1 MYSIIITY
9 AALLDDKMSSEKNK
23 IKYERLVDVYQALD
37 STTKRLEKTEILSD
51 FFSDIHPKLLPI
63 VTLMALGRV
72 FPVWSE
78 EELGIGSKLLMKA
91 ISSVVGVTSE
101 EVEDQVRDQGDIG
114 AASEVL
120 FKKRMQTTFFSQPL
134 TIEMVYNNLRKI
146 SSVSGNRAQSRKM
159 NIIRELLSLA
169 SPLEAKYI
177 TRTILEELRVGVGEG
192 TIRDAIS
199 QAFGVKKEV
208 LDRAHM
214 LTNDL
219 GLVAQVTMEE
229 GEQGLKK
236 LTLKP
241 GKPVKP
247 MLAQL
252 APGIKESIAE
262 MGRAY
267 CETKYDGIRVQI
279 HRKGSEVM
287 VFTRRLENI
296 SNAVPDIIE
305 YIENSLPHQ
314 DFIVEGEIIVTKDGK
329 PISFQYILQ
338 RVRRKYDIEKVMEE
352 VPLTLYLFDVLYFNE
367 PLIDAPLEKRRDVLE
382 SIVKLSEN
390 KIQLSRQVKVT
401 MENVEDA
408 EYLFTDSLNK
418 GHEGIMIKDPNEPYI
433 PGIRGKKMLKFKAE
447 PESLDLVVVGGT
459 YGKGKRAHFIGSYLM
474 ALSDQSGDLKT
485 IAHVATGL
493 DDKTLLELSQRMD
506 EIIQES
512 KGRKVKVKPHIILE
526 IAYSEI
532 VKSPEYES
540 GYSLRFPVVK
550 RIRDDLSL
558 DDIDTVA
565 RVESMFK
572 G

>member
-1 MYSIIITY
+1 
-9 AALLDDKMSSEKNK
+9 MSSEKNK

-51 FFSDIHPKLLPI
+51 FFSDIHPQLLPV

-91 ISSVVGVTSE
+91 ISSVVGVTPE
-101 EVEDQVRDQGDIG
+101 DVEDQVRDQGDIG

-120 FKKRMQTTFFSQPL
+120 FKKRTQTTFFSQPL

-159 NIIRELLSLA
+159 SIIRELLSLA

-229 GEQGLKK
+229 GEEGLKK

-252 APGIKESIAE
+252 APGIKESIGE

-305 YIENSLPHQ
+305 YIENALPHQ

-352 VPLTLYLFDVLYFNE
+352 VPLTLYLFDVLYFDG
-367 PLIDAPLEKRRDVLE
+367 PLIDAPLEQRRDVLE
-382 SIVKLSEN
+382 SIVQLSEN

-401 MENVEDA
+401 MENIEEA
-408 EYLFTDSLNK
+408 EYLFKDSLNK
-418 GHEGIMIKDPNEPYI
+418 GHEGIMIKDPTEPYI

-474 ALSDQSGDLKT
+474 ALSDESGDLKT

-512 KGRKVKVKPHIILE
+512 KGRQLKVKPHIILE

>member
-1 MYSIIITY
+1 
-9 AALLDDKMSSEKNK
+9 MSLEKNK
-23 IKYERLVDVYQALD
+23 TKYECMVEVYQALD
-37 STTKRLEKTEILSD
+37 STTKRLEKTDILAD
-51 FFSDIHPKLLPI
+51 FFSDIDPELLPV
-63 VTLMALGRV
+63 VTIMALGRV

-91 ISSVVGVTSE
+91 IASVVGVTPE
-101 EVEDQVRDQGDIG
+101 DVEDQVRDQGDIG
-114 AASEVL
+114 GASEVL
-120 FKKRMQTTFFSQPL
+120 FKKRTQTTFFSQPL
-134 TIEMVYNNLRKI
+134 TIEMVYTNLRKI

-159 NIIRELLSLA
+159 SIIRELLSLA

-177 TRTILEELRVGVGEG
+177 TRTVLEELRVGVGEG

-219 GLVAQVTMEE
+219 GMVAQVTMEE
-229 GEQGLKK
+229 GEEGLKK
-236 LTLKP
+236 LSLKP

-252 APGIKESIAE
+252 APGIKESVRE
-262 MGRAY
+262 MGRVF

-287 VFTRRLENI
+287 IFTRRLENI
-296 SNAVPDIIE
+296 SNAVPDVIE
-305 YIENSLPHQ
+305 YIENALPHQ
-314 DFIVEGEIIVTKDGK
+314 DFIVEGEIIVTKEGK

-352 VPLTLYLFDVLYFNE
+352 VPLTLYLFDLLYFNG
-367 PLIDAPLEKRRDVLE
+367 PLIDAPLEKRRDTLE

-390 KIQLSRQVKVT
+390 KIQLSRQVRVT
-401 MENVEDA
+401 MENVEEA
-408 EYLFTDSLNK
+408 ENLFTKSLEQ
-418 GHEGIMIKDPNEPYI
+418 GHEGIMLKDPQAPYI
-433 PGIRGKKMLKFKAE
+433 PGIRGKKMLKYKAE

-474 ALSDQSGDLKT
+474 ALQDESGDLKT

-493 DDKTLLELSQRMD
+493 DDKTLLELSNRMD
-506 EIIQES
+506 DILQEK
-512 KGRKVKVKPHIILE
+512 KGRLIKVKPHIILE

-565 RVESMFK
+565 RVNSMFK

>member
-1 MYSIIITY
+1 
-9 AALLDDKMSSEKNK
+9 LDDKMSSEKNK

-91 ISSVVGVTSE
+91 ISSVVGVTPE

-120 FKKRMQTTFFSQPL
+120 FKKRTQTTFFSQPL

-229 GEQGLKK
+229 GEEGLKK

-252 APGIKESIAE
+252 APGIKESIEE

-279 HRKGSEVM
+279 HRKGHEVM

-305 YIENSLPHQ
+305 YIENALPQQ

-367 PLIDAPLEKRRDVLE
+367 PLIDAPLEMRRDVLE

-474 ALSDQSGDLKT
+474 ALSDESGDLKT

-512 KGRKVKVKPHIILE
+512 KGRRVKVKPHIILE

>member
-1 MYSIIITY
+1 MR
-9 AALLDDKMSSEKNK
+9 
-23 IKYERLVDVYQALD
+23 YERLVDVYQALD

-51 FFSDIHPKLLPI
+51 FFSDIHPQLLPI

-91 ISSVVGVTSE
+91 ISSVVGVTPE

-229 GEQGLKK
+229 GEEGLKK

-305 YIENSLPHQ
+305 YIENALPHQ
-314 DFIVEGEIIVTKDGK
+314 NFIVEGEIIVTKDGK

-367 PLIDAPLEKRRDVLE
+367 PLIDAPLERRRDVLE

-512 KGRKVKVKPHIILE
+512 KGRKVKVKPLIILE

>member
-1 MYSIIITY
+1 
-9 AALLDDKMSSEKNK
+9 MSSEKNK

-37 STTKRLEKTEILSD
+37 STTKRLEKTEILSI
-51 FFSDIHPKLLPI
+51 FFSDIHPELLPI

-91 ISSVVGVTSE
+91 ISSVVGVTPE
-101 EVEDQVRDQGDIG
+101 DVEDQVRDQGDIG

-120 FKKRMQTTFFSQPL
+120 FKKRTQTTFFSQAL

-146 SSVSGNRAQSRKM
+146 SSISGNRAQSRKM
-159 NIIRELLSLA
+159 SIIRELLSLA

-229 GEQGLKK
+229 GEEGLKK

-252 APGIKESIAE
+252 APGIKESIEE

-279 HRKGSEVM
+279 HRKGSEIM

-305 YIENSLPHQ
+305 YIENALPHQ

-352 VPLTLYLFDVLYFNE
+352 VPLTLYLFDVLYFNG

-401 MENVEDA
+401 MDNVEEA
-408 EYLFTDSLNK
+408 EFLFTDSLNK

-459 YGKGKRAHFIGSYLM
+459 YGKGKRAHFIGSYLT
-474 ALSDQSGDLKT
+474 ALRDESGDLKT

-493 DDKTLLELSQRMD
+493 DDKTLLELSERMD

-512 KGRKVKVKPHIILE
+512 KGRQIKVKPHIILE

>member
-1 MYSIIITY
+1 
-9 AALLDDKMSSEKNK
+9 MSSEMNK

-51 FFSDIHPKLLPI
+51 FFSDIHPQLLPI
-63 VTLMALGRV
+63 VTLMALGKV

-91 ISSVVGVTSE
+91 ISSVVGVTPE
-101 EVEDQVRDQGDIG
+101 DVEDQVRDQGDIG

-120 FKKRMQTTFFSQPL
+120 FKKRTQTTFFSQPL

-159 NIIRELLSLA
+159 SIIRELLSMA

-199 QAFGVKKEV
+199 QAFGVKKEI

-229 GEQGLKK
+229 GEEGLKK

-252 APGIKESIAE
+252 APGIKESVNE
-262 MGRAY
+262 MGRAF

-279 HRKGSEVM
+279 HRKGSEIM

-305 YIENSLPHQ
+305 YIENALPHQ

-382 SIVKLSEN
+382 SIVQLSEN

-401 MENVEDA
+401 MENVEEA

-459 YGKGKRAHFIGSYLM
+459 YGKGKRAHFIGSYLT
-474 ALSDQSGDLKT
+474 ALSDESGDLMT

-493 DDKTLLELSQRMD
+493 DDKTLHELSQRMD

-512 KGRKVKVKPHIILE
+512 KGRQVKVKPHIILE

>member
-401 MENVEDA
+401 MENVKDA

>member
-1 MYSIIITY
+1 
-9 AALLDDKMSSEKNK
+9 MSLEKNK
-23 IKYERLVDVYQALD
+23 TKYECMVEVYQALD
-37 STTKRLEKTEILSD
+37 STTKRLEKTDILAD
-51 FFSDIHPKLLPI
+51 FFSDIDPELLPV
-63 VTLMALGRV
+63 VTIMALGRV

-91 ISSVVGVTSE
+91 IASVVGVTPE
-101 EVEDQVRDQGDIG
+101 DVEDQVRDQGDIG
-114 AASEVL
+114 GASEVL
-120 FKKRMQTTFFSQPL
+120 FKKRTQTTFFSQPL
-134 TIEMVYNNLRKI
+134 TIEMVYTNLRKI

-159 NIIRELLSLA
+159 SIIRELLSLA

-177 TRTILEELRVGVGEG
+177 TRTVLEELRVGVGEG

-219 GLVAQVTMEE
+219 GMVAQVTMEE
-229 GEQGLKK
+229 GEEGLKK
-236 LTLKP
+236 LSLKP

-252 APGIKESIAE
+252 APGIKESVRE
-262 MGRAY
+262 MGRVF

-287 VFTRRLENI
+287 IFTRRLENI
-296 SNAVPDIIE
+296 SNAVPDVIE
-305 YIENSLPHQ
+305 YIENALPHQ
-314 DFIVEGEIIVTKDGK
+314 DFIVEGEIIVTKEGK

-352 VPLTLYLFDVLYFNE
+352 VPLTLYLFDLLYFNG
-367 PLIDAPLEKRRDVLE
+367 PLIDAPLEKRRNTLE

-390 KIQLSRQVKVT
+390 KIQLSRQVRVT
-401 MENVEDA
+401 MENVEEA
-408 EYLFTDSLNK
+408 ENLFTKSLEQ
-418 GHEGIMIKDPNEPYI
+418 GHEGIMLKDPQAPYI
-433 PGIRGKKMLKFKAE
+433 PGIRGKKMLKYKAE

-474 ALSDQSGDLKT
+474 ALQDESGDLKT

-493 DDKTLLELSQRMD
+493 DDKTLLELSNRMD
-506 EIIQES
+506 DILQEK
-512 KGRKVKVKPHIILE
+512 KGRLIKVKPHIILE

-565 RVESMFK
+565 RVNSMFK

>member
-305 YIENSLPHQ
+305 YIENALPHQ
-314 DFIVEGEIIVTKDGK
+314 NFIVEGEIIVTKDGK

-367 PLIDAPLEKRRDVLE
+367 PLIDAPLERRRDVLE

>member
-1 MYSIIITY
+1 
-9 AALLDDKMSSEKNK
+9 MSLEKNK

-51 FFSDIHPKLLPI
+51 FFSDIHPQLLPV

-91 ISSVVGVTSE
+91 ISSVVGVTPE
-101 EVEDQVRDQGDIG
+101 DVEDQVRDQGDIG

-120 FKKRMQTTFFSQPL
+120 FKKRTQTTFFSQPL

-159 NIIRELLSLA
+159 SIIRELLSLA

-199 QAFGVKKEV
+199 QAFGVKKEI

-229 GEQGLKK
+229 GEEGLKK

-279 HRKGSEVM
+279 HRKGSEIM

-305 YIENSLPHQ
+305 YIESALPHQ

-352 VPLTLYLFDVLYFNE
+352 VPLTLYLFDVLYFDG
-367 PLIDAPLEKRRDVLE
+367 PLIDAPLEQRRDVLE
-382 SIVKLSEN
+382 SIAKLSEN

-401 MENVEDA
+401 MENVEEA

-418 GHEGIMIKDPNEPYI
+418 GHEGIMIKDPTEPYI

-474 ALSDQSGDLKT
+474 ALSDESGDLKT

-512 KGRKVKVKPHIILE
+512 KGRQVKVKPHIILE

-550 RIRDDLSL
+550 RIRDDLSR

-572 G
+572 A

>member
-1 MYSIIITY
+1 
-9 AALLDDKMSSEKNK
+9 MSSEMNK

-37 STTKRLEKTEILSD
+37 STKRLEKTEILSD
-51 FFSDIHPKLLPI
+51 FFSDIHPQLLPI

-91 ISSVVGVTSE
+91 ISSVVGVTPE
-101 EVEDQVRDQGDIG
+101 DVEDQVRDQGDIG
-114 AASEVL
+114 AASEAL
-120 FKKRMQTTFFSQPL
+120 FKKRTQTTFFSKPL

-159 NIIRELLSLA
+159 SIIRELLSMA

-199 QAFGVKKEV
+199 QAFGVKKEI

-229 GEQGLKK
+229 GEKGLKK
-236 LTLKP
+236 LTLNP

-252 APGIKESIAE
+252 APGIKESVNE
-262 MGRAY
+262 MGRAF

-279 HRKGSEVM
+279 HRKGPEIM

-367 PLIDAPLEKRRDVLE
+367 PLIDAPLEQRRNVLE

-401 MENVEDA
+401 MENVEEA

-459 YGKGKRAHFIGSYLM
+459 YGKGKRAHFIGSYLT
-474 ALSDQSGDLKT
+474 ALSDESGDLKT

-506 EIIQES
+506 EITQES
-512 KGRKVKVKPHIILE
+512 KGRQVKVKPHIILE

>member
-1 MYSIIITY
+1 
-9 AALLDDKMSSEKNK
+9 MSLEKNK
-23 IKYERLVDVYQALD
+23 TKYECMVEVYQALD
-37 STTKRLEKTEILSD
+37 STTKRLEKTDILAD
-51 FFSDIHPKLLPI
+51 FFSDIDPELLPV
-63 VTLMALGRV
+63 VTIMALGRV

-91 ISSVVGVTSE
+91 IASVVGVTPE
-101 EVEDQVRDQGDIG
+101 DVEDQVRDQGDIG
-114 AASEVL
+114 GASEVL
-120 FKKRMQTTFFSQPL
+120 FKKRTQTTFFSQPL
-134 TIEMVYNNLRKI
+134 TIEMVYTNLRKI

-159 NIIRELLSLA
+159 SIIRELLSLA

-177 TRTILEELRVGVGEG
+177 TRTVLEELRVGVGEG

-208 LDRAHM
+208 IDRAHM

-219 GLVAQVTMEE
+219 GMVAKVTMEE
-229 GEQGLKK
+229 GEEGLKK
-236 LTLKP
+236 LSLKP

-252 APGIKESIAE
+252 APGIKESVRE
-262 MGRAY
+262 MGRVF

-279 HRKGSEVM
+279 HRRGSEIM
-287 VFTRRLENI
+287 IFTRRLENI
-296 SNAVPDIIE
+296 SNAVPDVIE
-305 YIENSLPHQ
+305 YIENALPHQ
-314 DFIVEGEIIVTKDGK
+314 DFIVEGEIIVTKNGQ

-352 VPLTLYLFDVLYFNE
+352 VPLTLYLFDLLYFNE
-367 PLIDAPLEKRRDVLE
+367 PLIDAPLEKRRDNLE

-390 KIQLSRQVKVT
+390 QIHLSRQVRVT
-401 MENVEDA
+401 MKNVEEA
-408 EYLFTDSLNK
+408 EKLFTESLEQ
-418 GHEGIMIKDPNEPYI
+418 GHEGIMLKDPQAPYI
-433 PGIRGKKMLKFKAE
+433 PGIRGKKMLKYKAE

-474 ALSDQSGDLKT
+474 ALQDESGDLKT

-493 DDKTLLELSQRMD
+493 DDKMLMELSNQMH
-506 EIIQES
+506 EIIQEK
-512 KGRKVKVKPHIILE
+512 KGRLIKVKPHIILE

-558 DDIDTVA
+558 DDIDTVS
-565 RVESMFK
+565 RVNSMFK

>member
-1 MYSIIITY
+1 
-9 AALLDDKMSSEKNK
+9 MSLEKNK
-23 IKYERLVDVYQALD
+23 TKYESMVEVYQALD
-37 STTKRLEKTEILSD
+37 STTKRLEKTDILAE
-51 FFSDIHPKLLPI
+51 FFSDIDPELLPV
-63 VTLMALGRV
+63 VTIMALGRV

-91 ISSVVGVTSE
+91 ISSVVGVTPE
-101 EVEDQVRDQGDIG
+101 DVEDQVRDQGDIG
-114 AASEVL
+114 TASEVL
-120 FKKRMQTTFFSQPL
+120 FKKRTQTTFFSQPL
-134 TIEMVYNNLRKI
+134 TIGMVYTNLRKI
-146 SSVSGNRAQSRKM
+146 SSVSGNRAQARKM
-159 NIIRELLSLA
+159 SIIRELLSLS

-177 TRTILEELRVGVGEG
+177 TRTVLEELRVGVGEG

-219 GLVAQVTMEE
+219 GMVAQVAMEE
-229 GEQGLKK
+229 GEEGLKK
-236 LTLKP
+236 LSLKP

-252 APGIKESIAE
+252 AGGIKESVRE
-262 MGRAY
+262 MGRVF

-279 HRKGSEVM
+279 HRKGTEVM
-287 VFTRRLENI
+287 IFTRRLENI
-296 SNAVPDIIE
+296 SNAVPDVIE
-305 YIENSLPHQ
+305 YIENALPHR
-314 DFIVEGEIIVTKDGK
+314 DFIVEGEIIVTKNGQ

-352 VPLTLYLFDVLYFNE
+352 VPLTLYLFDVLYFDG
-367 PLIDAPLEKRRDVLE
+367 PLIDAPFEKRRDTLE
-382 SIVKLSEN
+382 SVVKLAEN
-390 KIQLSRQVKVT
+390 KIQLSKQVRVT
-401 MENVEDA
+401 MENVEEA
-408 EYLFTDSLNK
+408 EKLFTDSLEQ
-418 GHEGIMIKDPNEPYI
+418 GHEGIMLKDPQAPYI
-433 PGIRGKKMLKFKAE
+433 PGIRGKKMLKYKAE
-447 PESLDLVVVGGT
+447 PETLDLVVVGGT

-474 ALSDQSGDLKT
+474 ALQDESGDLKT

-493 DDKTLLELSQRMD
+493 DDKTLLELSNRMD
-506 EIIQES
+506 DVIQEK
-512 KGRKVKVKPHIILE
+512 KGRLIKVKPHVILE

-550 RIRDDLSL
+550 RIRDDLSV

-565 RVESMFK
+565 RVDSMFK

>member
-1 MYSIIITY
+1 
-9 AALLDDKMSSEKNK
+9 MSLEKNK
-23 IKYERLVDVYQALD
+23 TKYECMVEVYQALD
-37 STTKRLEKTEILSD
+37 STTKRLEKTDILAD
-51 FFSDIHPKLLPI
+51 FFSDIDPELLPV
-63 VTLMALGRV
+63 VTIMALGRV

-91 ISSVVGVTSE
+91 IASVVGVTPE
-101 EVEDQVRDQGDIG
+101 DVEDQVRDQGDIG
-114 AASEVL
+114 GASEVL
-120 FKKRMQTTFFSQPL
+120 FKKRTQTTFFSQPL
-134 TIEMVYNNLRKI
+134 TIEMVYTNLRKI

-159 NIIRELLSLA
+159 SIIRELLSLA

-177 TRTILEELRVGVGEG
+177 TRTVLEELRVGVGEG

-219 GLVAQVTMEE
+219 GMVAQVTMEE
-229 GEQGLKK
+229 GEEGLKK
-236 LTLKP
+236 LSLKP

-252 APGIKESIAE
+252 APGIKESVRE
-262 MGRAY
+262 MGRVF

-287 VFTRRLENI
+287 IFTRRLENI
-296 SNAVPDIIE
+296 SNAVPDVIE
-305 YIENSLPHQ
+305 YIENALPHQ

-352 VPLTLYLFDVLYFNE
+352 VPLTLYLFDLLYFNG
-367 PLIDAPLEKRRDVLE
+367 PLIDAPLEKRRDTLE

-390 KIQLSRQVKVT
+390 KIQLSRQVRVT
-401 MENVEDA
+401 MENVEEA
-408 EYLFTDSLNK
+408 ENLFTKSLEQ
-418 GHEGIMIKDPNEPYI
+418 GHEGIMLKDPQAPYI
-433 PGIRGKKMLKFKAE
+433 PGIRGKKMLKYKAE

-474 ALSDQSGDLKT
+474 ALQDESGDLKT

-493 DDKTLLELSQRMD
+493 DDKTLLELSNRMD
-506 EIIQES
+506 DILQEK
-512 KGRKVKVKPHIILE
+512 KGRLIKVKPHIILE

-565 RVESMFK
+565 RVNSMFK

>member
-1 MYSIIITY
+1 
-9 AALLDDKMSSEKNK
+9 MSSEMNK
-23 IKYERLVDVYQALD
+23 IKYNRLVDVYQALD

-51 FFSDIHPKLLPI
+51 FFSDIHPQLLPI

-91 ISSVVGVTSE
+91 ISSVVGVTPE
-101 EVEDQVRDQGDIG
+101 DVEDQVRDQGDIG

-120 FKKRMQTTFFSQPL
+120 FKKRTQTTFFSKPL

-159 NIIRELLSLA
+159 SIIRELLSMA

-199 QAFGVKKEV
+199 QAFGVKKEI

-229 GEQGLKK
+229 GEEGLKK

-252 APGIKESIAE
+252 APGIKESIEE
-262 MGRAY
+262 MGRAF

-279 HRKGSEVM
+279 HRKGSEIM

-296 SNAVPDIIE
+296 SNAVPDIME

-367 PLIDAPLEKRRDVLE
+367 PLIDAPLEQRRNVLE

-401 MENVEDA
+401 MENVEEA

-459 YGKGKRAHFIGSYLM
+459 YGKGKRAHFIGSYLT
-474 ALSDQSGDLKT
+474 ALSDESGDLKT

-512 KGRKVKVKPHIILE
+512 KGRQVKVKPHIILE

>member
-1 MYSIIITY
+1 
-9 AALLDDKMSSEKNK
+9 MSLEKNK
-23 IKYERLVDVYQALD
+23 IRYERLVDVYQALD

-51 FFSDIHPKLLPI
+51 FFSDIHPQLLPI

-91 ISSVVGVTSE
+91 ISSVVGVTPE

-229 GEQGLKK
+229 GEEGLKK

-305 YIENSLPHQ
+305 YIENALPHQ
-314 DFIVEGEIIVTKDGK
+314 NFIVEGEIIVTKDGK

-367 PLIDAPLEKRRDVLE
+367 PLIDAPLERRRDVLE

-512 KGRKVKVKPHIILE
+512 KGRKVKVKPLIILE